1 MKFLQPTLENERAI
15 LAPLQQTDFQPLY
28 QIAADPLIWAQHPN
42 KNRWEIE
49 VFRNF
54 FNGAMESGGAFT
66 VKDKTSGKL
75 AGCTRFY
82 NYEEVEE
89 SIFIGYT
96 FYGRQFWGSGLNPTV
111 KKMMLDYIFNY
122 VDLVK
127 FHVGAENWRSRQAME
142 RLGAELKGRVCVAYH
157 GEPSRDNVEYWITRP
172 VQKKH

>member
-15 LAPLQQTDFQPLY
+15 LAPLQQADFQPLY

-75 AGCTRFY
+75 AGCTRFTTMRKLK
-82 NYEEVEE
+82 NLFSLDIHFTAV
-89 SIFIGYT
+89 S
-96 FYGRQFWGSGLNPTV
+96 SGVP
-111 KKMMLDYIFNY
+111 
-122 VDLVK
+122 
-127 FHVGAENWRSRQAME
+127 G
-142 RLGAELKGRVCVAYH
+142 
-157 GEPSRDNVEYWITRP
+157 
-172 VQKKH
+172 